1 MVKKYFCAKIIIP
14 LLFLYVKHFL
24 IFLLFLEKGDY
35 LLSEVLSH
43 FAVMNTTTPYGNG
56 HINSTFHVGDH
67 GEMLLQRINK
77 NVFKSPENVME
88 NIAKVTAF
96 MREEIIKAGGD
107 PERETLNVMP
117 TIDGKDF
124 YKTPDGEYYRMY
136 RFIGN
141 TVSYDL
147 PESPKDFENAGKG
160 YGKFA
165 RLLDKFDINS
175 LHVTIKDFHNT
186 AKRYE
191 TFLKTLEV
199 DAFHRASEVKDLI
212 DFVIERASYTNVI
225 MKELES
231 GAIPYRVTHNDT
243 KLNNILLDAKTRETV
258 CVIDLDTVMPG
269 SLLFDFGDAIR
280 SGANHGQEDDQNLDN
295 VYIDLEL
302 YEAFKK
308 GYLSETECIMNER
321 EKELLPFGAIL
332 MTFECGMRFL
342 TDYLDGDNYFKTHR
356 DRHNVDRAASQFK
369 LVKTMEEAFG
379 ISAEQFK

>member
-1 MVKKYFCAKIIIP
+1 
-14 LLFLYVKHFL
+14 
-24 IFLLFLEKGDY
+24 

-96 MREEIIKAGGD
+96 MRDEIIKAGGD

-117 TIDGKDF
+117 TTDGKDF

-147 PESPKDFENAGKG
+147 PECAKDFENAGKG

-175 LHVTIKDFHNT
+175 LHVTIKDST
-186 AKRYE
+186 
-191 TFLKTLEV
+191 TPLK
-199 DAFHRASEVKDLI
+199 
-212 DFVIERASYTNVI
+212 
-225 MKELES
+225 
-231 GAIPYRVTHNDT
+231 DT
-243 KLNNILLDAKTRETV
+243 K
-258 CVIDLDTVMPG
+258 
-269 SLLFDFGDAIR
+269 
-280 SGANHGQEDDQNLDN
+280 
-295 VYIDLEL
+295 
-302 YEAFKK
+302 
-308 GYLSETECIMNER
+308 
-321 EKELLPFGAIL
+321 PF
-332 MTFECGMRFL
+332 
-342 TDYLDGDNYFKTHR
+342 
-356 DRHNVDRAASQFK
+356 
-369 LVKTMEEAFG
+369 
-379 ISAEQFK
+379 

>member
-1 MVKKYFCAKIIIP
+1 M
-14 LLFLYVKHFL
+14 
-24 IFLLFLEKGDY
+24 
-35 LLSEVLSH
+35 LSEVLSH

-56 HINSTFHVGDH
+56 HINSTYHVGNH

-77 NVFKSPENVME
+77 NVFKCPENVME

-136 RFIGN
+136 RFIGD

-147 PESPKDFENAGKG
+147 PECPKDFENAGKG

-191 TFLKTLEV
+191 TFLKTLEA

-243 KLNNILLDAKTRETV
+243 KLNNILLDAKTKETV

-280 SGANHGQEDDQNLDN
+280 SGANHGQEDDQDLDN

-379 ISAEQFK
+379 ISPKQFK